1 MIGFVTHLQT
11 SVSDR
16 LFLPSGEQLLL
27 RVRAEGR
34 SLHKANAVLDLL
46 INVSMLFTAQLKPT

>member
-1 MIGFVTHLQT
+1 MIGCVTHLQT
-11 SVSDR
+11 SVSNR

-34 SLHKANAVLDLL
+34 SLHKASAVLDLL